1 MRCVWARYVN
11 GQELGSTGEWATHSY
26 HFDAPCG
33 DGNVYA
39 IHGVSRHDIAAIWV
53 AFFSGWQRYR
63 C

>member
-1 MRCVWARYVN
+1 MRRTAPLLKHAAVLIVRYVLVRYVN

-39 IHGVSRHDIAAIWV
+39 IHGKL
-53 AFFSGWQRYR
+53 FG
-63 C
+63 